1 MKRPLITVG
10 VFISMISAAYC
21 SASNISSNIIS
32 KQISEASAAKQ
43 SSFDYFVSIF
53 NAIRDIIVEH
63 LNCDENDVI
72 MDADLY
78 WDLGADSLHILD
90 ICDECEDTFD
100 ILFEDS
106 DIEKIET
113 VADLYNLVMFYL

>member
-1 MKRPLITVG
+1 
-10 VFISMISAAYC
+10 
-21 SASNISSNIIS
+21 
-32 KQISEASAAKQ
+32 
-43 SSFDYFVSIF
+43 
-53 NAIRDIIVEH
+53 
-63 LNCDENDVI
+63 